1 VENFLCFVFKI
12 KLRRV
17 IMFTNTRFNMML
29 VFLSSILFSCGTP
42 EVNSSPTSEVDRT
55 MTVYL
60 RAKSPNVDWVSD
72 GDFTYHIH
80 YWGNGSASNWNSLPE
95 LTLVSEGIYSYTF
108 QPSELDDYAPT
119 SLLFLRKNESMT
131 IVNQT
136 KDLVY
141 VGNETIF
148 TLTSWTSL
156 DGCGDCVP
164 TTTKSD
170 GTWAFCRP

>member
-1 VENFLCFVFKI
+1 MFCFKI
-12 KLRRV
+12 KLRKVFMVTNNRF
-17 IMFTNTRFNMML
+17 IMMF
-29 VFLSSILFSCGTP
+29 VVLSSILFSC
-42 EVNSSPTSEVDRT
+42 NSAESSSLPTSEVDRT

-60 RAKSPNVDWVSD
+60 RAISPNVDWVSD

-80 YWGNGSASNWNSLPE
+80 YWGNGSASNWNNLPE
-95 LTLVSEGIYSYTF
+95 LTLISDGIYGYTF
-108 QPSELDDYAPT
+108 QPEELDDYAPT

-148 TLTSWTSL
+148 TLTSWTSM

-170 GTWAFCRP
+170 GTWAYYQA